1 LCDLIFSCLFLP
13 DAFLRTP
20 SHPSL
25 SFLPYA
31 TFAVRTPCTL
41 IGNGSDLAFALVGR
55 RGKKRKLPRIM
66 RKAAMQGKAARE
78 ISDLKFER
86 RGGLRYACA

>member
-1 LCDLIFSCLFLP
+1 MTSFFPVFSCRMSSFALP
-13 DAFLRTP
+13 RT
-20 SHPSL
+20 PSL

-55 RGKKRKLPRIM
+55 RGRKEKVTKNNEEGSDAR
-66 RKAAMQGKAARE
+66 QGSARE
-78 ISDLKFER
+78 FGSEI
-86 RGGLRYACA
+86 